1 MTIIEDT
8 TEKLLKE
15 NSIAS
20 GGLLKSGEIPHSDII
35 LKRTISC
42 PSTLMDQTVQAQVH
56 TDGNTI
62 PQINH
67 SILKASMNKSRMM
80 QSGKTQQ
87 TSSITSASALKAEAP
102 NTESPSDVGR
112 RVSNVLTIGLIGAK
126 VASFFFAIQ
135 TFIGNINDI
144 GEENYE
150 NVDIDDI

>member
-1 MTIIEDT
+1 MWKILKKLSCFSLASILRIFARRFVSPSKRTTSMTIIEDT

-67 SILKASMNKSRMM
+67 SILKA
-80 QSGKTQQ
+80 
-87 TSSITSASALKAEAP
+87 
-102 NTESPSDVGR
+102 
-112 RVSNVLTIGLIGAK
+112 
-126 VASFFFAIQ
+126 
-135 TFIGNINDI
+135 
-144 GEENYE
+144 
-150 NVDIDDI
+150 